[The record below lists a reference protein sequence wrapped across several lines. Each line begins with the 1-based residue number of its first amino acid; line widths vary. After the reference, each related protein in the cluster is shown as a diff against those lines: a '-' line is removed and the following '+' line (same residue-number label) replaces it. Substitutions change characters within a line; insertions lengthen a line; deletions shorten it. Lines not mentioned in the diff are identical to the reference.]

1 MKVWFACR
9 QAVGTACLLSN
20 GYDLLR
26 FVVQWRS
33 CMSFDTHSK
42 FLLIQSEL
50 EKVRSEFLDLLY
62 QISENAWNRRFPG
75 EGWTAKQ
82 EMCHMAQAVG
92 ILPGGIHR
100 ALQGKQKSAL
110 AFIPTRIRSW
120 VNGYILI
127 PAISRK
133 ATRDSIAKKYEEGH
147 QSLLSILETMS
158 GEGWK
163 KGTNYPRQYRTV
175 EQIAYRPVEHF
186 KEHASHLR
194 RVLGME
200 L

>member
-1 MKVWFACR
+1 M
-9 QAVGTACLLSN
+9 
-20 GYDLLR
+20 
-26 FVVQWRS
+26 
-33 CMSFDTHSK
+33 
-42 FLLIQSEL
+42 
-50 EKVRSEFLDLLY
+50 
-62 QISENAWNRRFPG
+62 
-75 EGWTAKQ
+75 
-82 EMCHMAQAVG
+82 
-92 ILPGGIHR
+92 
-100 ALQGKQKSAL
+100 
-110 AFIPTRIRSW
+110 
-120 VNGYILI
+120 NGYILI

-158 GEGWK
+158 EEGWK
-163 KGTNYPRQYRTV
+163 KGTNYPREYRTV